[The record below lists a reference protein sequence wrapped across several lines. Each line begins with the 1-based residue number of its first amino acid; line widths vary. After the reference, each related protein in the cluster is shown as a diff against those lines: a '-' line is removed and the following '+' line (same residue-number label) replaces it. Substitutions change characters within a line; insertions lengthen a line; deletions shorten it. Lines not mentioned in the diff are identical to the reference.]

1 MYQDETLV
9 CRDCGEEFVFTVQE
23 QQFYA
28 EKGFEN
34 KPSRCRS
41 CRMARK
47 VERNDRGEGSGAGRY
62 GRSDRVMYE
71 AVCAECGA
79 PAQVPFKPRD
89 DRPVYCR
96 DCFSKRNR

>member
-41 CRMARK
+41 CRISQ
-47 VERNDRGEGSGAGRY
+47 VERNDRGREAAQAGMAVPIASCTGGLRRVRRSGAG
-62 GRSDRVMYE
+62 
-71 AVCAECGA
+71 A
-79 PAQVPFKPRD
+79 P
-89 DRPVYCR
+89 
-96 DCFSKRNR
+96 

>member
-34 KPSRCRS
+34 KPSRCKS
-41 CRMARK
+41 CRIARK
-47 VERNDRGEGSGAGRY
+47 SERNDRGEGGGGRY
-62 GRSDRVMYE
+62 GRSDRVMCD
-71 AVCAECGA
+71 AICAECGA
-79 PAQVPFKPRD
+79 PTQCPLSQGRPSVIFATTVFPRKP
-89 DRPVYCR
+89 VI
-96 DCFSKRNR
+96 

>member
-34 KPSRCRS
+34 KPSRCKS
-41 CRMARK
+41 CRIARK
-47 VERNDRGEGSGAGRY
+47 SERNDRGEGGGGRY
-62 GRSDRVMYE
+62 GRSDRVMYD
-71 AVCAECGA
+71 AICAECGA
-79 PAQVPFKPRD
+79 PTQVPFKPRD

-96 DCFSKRNR
+96 DCFSKKNR